1 MGTGSLLYK
10 ASVYAIDH
18 GMKLKIAILGT
29 RGIPNHYGGFEHI
42 SEYVSAGL
50 VQRGHSVTVYN
61 SHNHPYTQNS
71 WNGVQIRHCYDPEYL
86 IGTAGQFVYDLNC
99 ILDARKQN
107 FDVIMLMG
115 YTSSSVWG
123 RLYPEKSTIITNM
136 DGLEW
141 KRSKYSKTVQTFLRH
156 AEKLAVKHS
165 QFYISDSMVIKS
177 YLQDKYNIDSK
188 YIPYGADVYSEIER
202 EQFNRSEI
210 AKEDYFLLMARMEP
224 ENNIETILEGFNNS
238 NSHKSFKVL
247 GDTGNRFG
255 KYITHKFKNDH
266 RIQFKGSIFD
276 ASKVRSLQNNSY
288 LYFHGH
294 SVGGTNPSL
303 LEAMASEALIAAHN
317 NPFNK
322 SVLHSDAFYFSDSN
336 EVRAIVETVQRKENE
351 KAMVTN
357 NLHKIKYQ
365 FNWENIIDQYEG
377 FMMECYYNNNYE
389 RVIPCQG

>member
-1 MGTGSLLYK
+1 
-10 ASVYAIDH
+10 
-18 GMKLKIAILGT
+18 MKLRIAILGT

-50 VQRGHSVTVYN
+50 AKRGHAVTVYN
-61 SHNHPYTQNS
+61 SHNHPYTQSS
-71 WNGVQIRHCYDPEYL
+71 WNGVEIRHCYDPEYL

-99 ILDARKQN
+99 LLDARKRKY
-107 FDVIMLMG
+107 DVILLMG

-123 RLYPEKSTIITNM
+123 RLYPGKSAVITNM

-141 KRSKYSKTVQTFLRH
+141 KRSKYSKPVQAFLRY

-165 QFYISDSMVIKS
+165 QYYVADSMVIQS
-177 YLQDKYNIDSK
+177 YLKDKYEIDSR
-188 YIPYGADVYSEIER
+188 YIPYGADLFSEIER
-202 EQFNRSEI
+202 EQFDKSDVL
-210 AKEDYFLLMARMEP
+210 KEDYFLLMARMEP
-224 ENNIETILEGFNNS
+224 ENNIETILEGFNAS
-238 NSHKSFKVL
+238 NSDKRFKVL

-255 KYITHKFKNDH
+255 KYITHRFKNDD

-276 ASKVRSLQNNSY
+276 NAKVRSLQNNSY

-322 SVLHSDAFYFSDSN
+322 SVLNTDAFYFSN
-336 EVRAIVETVQRKENE
+336 AGEVRNIVETVQRKETERN
-351 KAMVTN
+351 MVNN
-357 NLHKIKYQ
+357 NLHKIRYE
-365 FNWENIIDQYEG
+365 FNWETIVDQYEE
-377 FMMECYYNNNYE
+377 FALACFYDFNYE
-389 RVIPCQG
+389 RTVPYPG